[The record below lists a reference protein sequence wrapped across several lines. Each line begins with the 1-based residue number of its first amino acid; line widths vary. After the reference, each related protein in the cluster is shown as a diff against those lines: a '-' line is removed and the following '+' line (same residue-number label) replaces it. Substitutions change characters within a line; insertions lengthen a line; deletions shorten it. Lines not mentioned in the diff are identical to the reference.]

1 MVQQTPAQTRAPAAG
16 ERRRAG
22 GGKLTNADYMR
33 LTPPVPGGVR
43 YQLIDGEL
51 IEMAGASDSHQVF
64 ALRCGS
70 ALLIQ
75 TDDLGIGEVR
85 IAPYDVHIDEFN
97 TYQPDLLFVSNGRRH
112 IFDRN
117 GQGIAGA
124 PDVVVEI
131 LSDSTRRRDLAEKL
145 PVYLRAGVREVVI
158 VDLEARTVAV
168 YAGYDYGDGHGDG
181 DGDGDGVRAR
191 AAAGPARVYG
201 AGDRLTLAAMPGV
214 SVELAPIFARALG
227 TT

>member
-1 MVQQTPAQTRAPAAG
+1 MVQQTPAQTRAPALAAG
-16 ERRRAG
+16 ERRAAAG

-51 IEMAGASDSHQVF
+51 IEMSGAILAHQIFELRF
-64 ALRCGS
+64 A
-70 ALLIQ
+70 AVLLAQ
-75 TDDLGIGEVR
+75 ADAVGIGEVVT
-85 IAPYDVHIDEFN
+85 APYDVHIDEFN
-97 TYQPDLLFVSNGRRH
+97 TYQPDLLFVSNGRRA
-112 IFDRN
+112 ILERLGAF
-117 GQGIAGA
+117 GA

-131 LSDSTRRRDLAEKL
+131 LSDSTRRRDLGAKL

-181 DGDGDGVRAR
+181 DGDRV
-191 AAAGPARVYG
+191 AAPARVYG
-201 AGDRLTLAAMPGV
+201 AGDTLTLAAMPGV

-227 TT
+227 TA